1 MKLEVGKY
9 YRTREGEKVGPMR
22 HHPDDRAHP
31 WRSDSGA
38 AYADDGTRW
47 EGANQPD
54 SIIIAEWTD
63 EPVAPKP
70 SATRAAILDAA
81 KHAVTQDR
89 NATHGNPED
98 SFAAIAAVWS
108 ARLGITLTGWQVCI
122 LLADLKT
129 CRAWGN
135 PGHLDNWTDLAGYAA
150 CGGELAGR

>member
-9 YRTREGEKVGPMR
+9 YRTREGEKVGPMLSSK
-22 HHPDDRAHP
+22 DRTC
-31 WRSDSGA
+31 WSTKCDGRLWTEDGSRFYGDI
-38 AYADDGTRW
+38 DGT
-47 EGANQPD
+47 
-54 SIIIAEWTD
+54 IIAEWTA
-63 EPVAPKP
+63 APKP
-70 SATRAAILDAA
+70 SATRASILDEA

-129 CRAWGN
+129 CRAWEDSKN
-135 PGHLDNWTDLAGYAA
+135 
-150 CGGELAGR
+150 EV